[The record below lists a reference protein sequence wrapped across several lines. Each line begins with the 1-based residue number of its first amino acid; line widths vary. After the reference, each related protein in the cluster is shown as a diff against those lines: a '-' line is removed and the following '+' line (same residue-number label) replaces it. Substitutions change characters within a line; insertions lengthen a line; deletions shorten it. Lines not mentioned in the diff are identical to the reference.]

1 MNKLYD
7 YMLRAAQLSLLPNAA
22 KNPIEESGGGVSA
35 HRTIHSHLPRYHYT
49 LSASEESRREM
60 GLRAR
65 AFIDSNHDYR
75 HLALSSPA
83 KWMRAL
89 PRRMK
94 RLFDI
99 VGSAAAIELF
109 HPHFSE
115 YDCSPWSLGSPV
127 LFRQWRPGLHE
138 CRSSC

>member
-1 MNKLYD
+1 
-7 YMLRAAQLSLLPNAA
+7 
-22 KNPIEESGGGVSA
+22 
-35 HRTIHSHLPRYHYT
+35 
-49 LSASEESRREM
+49 M

-65 AFIDSNHDYR
+65 AFIESNHDYR

-99 VGSAAAIELF
+99 VGSAAAIVLF
-109 HPHFSE
+109 HPALLGVAIAVR
-115 YDCSPWSLGSPV
+115 WSLGSPV
-127 LFRQWRPGLHE
+127 LFRQWRPGLHGVPVQLLKFRTMTE
-138 CRSSC
+138 DHDRRGVRCLMP